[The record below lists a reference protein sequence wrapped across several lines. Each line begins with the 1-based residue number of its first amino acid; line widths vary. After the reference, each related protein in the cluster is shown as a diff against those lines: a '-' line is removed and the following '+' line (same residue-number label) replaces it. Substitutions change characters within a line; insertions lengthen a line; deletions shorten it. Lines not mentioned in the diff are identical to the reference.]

1 MNSNQLSKRLETV
14 VSFIHPAQTIA
25 DIGSDH
31 AYLPC
36 YAVKKG
42 LVKQAVAGEVVDGPF
57 QAAKKQ
63 VAADG
68 LSASVDVRKGSG
80 LSVLSPGEVECIT
93 IAGMGGP
100 LIASILEE
108 GKEKLAG
115 VQKLVLQPNI
125 AGHAVRSWLVQNNWT
140 IEAEAI
146 LEEDGKLYEVISAVS
161 GKGQKLTPQEIYF
174 GPFLMKAQNDAFRL
188 KWQREFNQ
196 IDQVLAKLSKAAL
209 GKETEQKKQELT
221 AKKQWIQDVMTHENT

>member
-68 LSASVDVRKGSG
+68 LSASVNVRKGSG

-115 VQKLVLQPNI
+115 VHKLVLQPNI

-161 GKGQKLTPQEIYF
+161 GEGQKLTPQEIYF
-174 GPFLMKAQNDAFRL
+174 GPFLMKEQNDAFRL

-196 IDQVLAKLSKAAL
+196 IDQVLAKLSKAAP
-209 GKETEQKKQELT
+209 GKETEHKKQELT
-221 AKKQWIQDVMTHENT
+221 ARKQWIKDVMTHENT